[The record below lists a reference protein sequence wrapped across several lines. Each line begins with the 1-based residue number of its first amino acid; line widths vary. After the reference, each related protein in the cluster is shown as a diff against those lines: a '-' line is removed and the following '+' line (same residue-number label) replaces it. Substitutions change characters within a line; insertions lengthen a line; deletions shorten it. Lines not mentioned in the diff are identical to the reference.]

1 MGELAAKRGT
11 RTGNV
16 RTPARTTRDLCNRIR
31 DALMM
36 LGGEAHRST
45 VIEVVARD
53 FGLDVR
59 SIPDELQTA
68 MILAFEQVWRDEEQR
83 AAYGFYLRFGEGSH
97 RWALKVEEAAV
108 EIERCTAISAA
119 A

>member
-1 MGELAAKRGT
+1 
-11 RTGNV
+11 V
-16 RTPARTTRDLCNRIR
+16 RPPARTARDLCNRIR
-31 DALMM
+31 DALVM
-36 LGGEAHRST
+36 LGGEAHRSA

-68 MILAFEQVWRDEEQR
+68 MILAFEQVWRDDEQR

-97 RWALKVEEAAV
+97 RWALKPEDIQVAIDRQSAGQAAQ
-108 EIERCTAISAA
+108 AA
-119 A
+119 